1 MANGM
6 QLVLSG
12 QKGLASNAGRRSSP
26 QSHRMARMLKEE
38 AIGDLLVRAGFIDAS
53 GLSRA
58 RAAQEKEGIS
68 LGKALSTLGL
78 ADEQGMAA
86 AIAKSLKLESLGAE
100 LPDVSPEV
108 AALLPSD
115 FCRKRLVVPL
125 SLQGKT
131 LRLALADPMDY
142 STTQDAEFRT
152 GKRIVAVVASLTQIQ
167 SLIHQIYPE
176 EVPTPLDALG
186 ATDVQGEVETADDS
200 EIEVVDPAKL
210 AKDIQMPPVVR
221 LVNLIL
227 SGAAKA
233 GASDIHMEPKE
244 NFLQVRYRVDGLLR
258 EVIKVPKNQMDATI
272 SRMKIISGMD
282 IADRRRPQ
290 DGRSRLKYEGKRID
304 LRVSTL
310 PTQFGEKVVIRL
322 LDSKRAQVTM
332 AQLGLTPENQ
342 HTFELMLS
350 RPQGMILV
358 TGPTGSG
365 KSSTLYTALNW
376 VKSPTKNIIT
386 VEDPIE
392 YQLDGVN
399 QVQIHTKAGVTF
411 AAGLRSILR
420 QDPNIILVGE
430 IRDQETAG
438 IALEA
443 AQTGHLLLSTLHT
456 NDAPG
461 TISRLLD
468 LGIEPFL
475 IASAVIGILAQRLV
489 RRPCPSCTIPQPP
502 SAEAVEKAGGASR
515 LPDDAKWVVGRG
527 CEECLQL
534 GYKGRMAIHELLT
547 VNDEVRELVSR
558 RASEHAIRKA
568 ARNAGMRTLL
578 EDGILKAAQGLIT
591 LEDVVRVVSTDDAAV
606 HKEEATKPEASHPSA
621 VRDDAP
627 AHQGEAEIPV
637 ASPSPAG
644 VAQEAELNP
653 EAALPP
659 AAAQV
664 SKAGDSQGKE
674 LVLVVED
681 SPTIASVV
689 KYFLELEGFQVLVA
703 KDGNL
708 GLEAAKRVL
717 PRVIVTDYNMPGM
730 DGVTMVKALRADA
743 ATRGIAVL
751 MLTSEEGIEKETQAL
766 EAGVD
771 DYIMK
776 PVEPRRLAARV
787 KSVLARSKSR
797 QTAVVQ

>member
-1 MANGM
+1 MAYTAKDTAIGELLM
-6 QLVLSG
+6 RSG
-12 QKGLASNAGRRSSP
+12 IIDATGLARA
-26 QSHRMARMLKEE
+26 LE
-38 AIGDLLVRAGFIDAS
+38 AH
-53 GLSRA
+53 
-58 RAAQEKEGIS
+58 EKNGTP
-68 LGKALSTLGL
+68 LRKALVALGL
-78 ADEQGMAA
+78 ADEHTVVE
-86 AIAKSLKLESLGAE
+86 AIAKNMRLEALGPE
-100 LPDVSPEV
+100 LLEISSEV

-115 FCRKRLVVPL
+115 FCRKRTVVPL
-125 SLQGKT
+125 SLQGKI

-142 STTQDAEFRT
+142 ATIQDAEFRS
-152 GKRIVAVVASLTQIQ
+152 GRRILAVVGSHTQIQ
-167 SLIHQIYPE
+167 HIIHQTYPE
-176 EVPTPLDALG
+176 EAPANLDALG
-186 ATDVQGEVETADDS
+186 MGGVQGEVETIGDS
-200 EIEVVDPAKL
+200 DIEVVDPAKL
-210 AKDIQMPPVVR
+210 ANDTKMPPVVR

-227 SGAAKA
+227 SGAAKN

-244 NFLQVRYRVDGLLR
+244 TFLQVRYRVDGLLR
-258 EVIKVPKNQMDATI
+258 DVLKVPRKQSDATI

-290 DGRSRLKYEGKRID
+290 DGRSRLKYEGQRID

-332 AQLGLTPENQ
+332 EQLGLTPENQ
-342 HTFELMLS
+342 HAFQLMLS
-350 RPQGMILV
+350 RAQGMILV

-399 QVQIHTKAGVTF
+399 QVQINTKAGVTF

-489 RRPCPSCTIPQPP
+489 RRPCPSCRISQPP
-502 SAEAVEKAGGASR
+502 GADAIEKAGGASR
-515 LPDDAKWVVGRG
+515 LPPNADWVAGRG
-527 CEECLQL
+527 CEECRHS
-534 GYKGRMAIHELLT
+534 GSKGRIAIHELLV

-558 RASEHAIRKA
+558 RAPEHAIRKA
-568 ARNAGMRTLL
+568 ARDAGMRTLI
-578 EDGILKAAQGLIT
+578 EDGILKAAQGLTT
-591 LEDVVRVVSTDDAAV
+591 LEDVVRVVAADDEAV
-606 HKEEATKPEASHPSA
+606 HKEEATKPETTSTSA
-621 VRDDAP
+621 PRIHAETHK
-627 AHQGEAEIPV
+627 AEAEKPADRRALV
-637 ASPSPAG
+637 GVPRKAANRPNEAPPPLAS
-644 VAQEAELNP
+644 ELGKPGN
-653 EAALPP
+653 
-659 AAAQV
+659 
-664 SKAGDSQGKE
+664 SQGKE
-674 LVLVVED
+674 RVLVVED
-681 SPTIASVV
+681 SNTIASVV
-689 KYFLELEGFQVLVA
+689 KYFLELEGFDVLVA
-703 KDGNL
+703 KDGHS
-708 GLEAAKRVL
+708 GLASAKRDQ
-717 PRVIVTDYNMPGM
+717 PHVIVTDYNMPGM
-730 DGVTMVKALRADA
+730 DGMAMVKALRSEA

-751 MLTSEEGIEKETQAL
+751 MLTSEDSVEKEAQAL

-771 DYIMK
+771 DYILK

-787 KSVLARSKSR
+787 RSVLARSQR
-797 QTAVVQ
+797 RHPAGVQ

>member
-1 MANGM
+1 MNTTT
-6 QLVLSG
+6 
-12 QKGLASNAGRRSSP
+12 
-26 QSHRMARMLKEE
+26 KERALGE
-38 AIGDLLVRAGFIDAS
+38 LLVRAGFIDVA

-58 RAAQEKEGIS
+58 CATQEKEGIS
-68 LGKALSTLGL
+68 LGKALAKIGLGNEEDMV
-78 ADEQGMAA
+78 AT
-86 AIAKSLKLESLGAE
+86 IAKSLKLESLAGE
-100 LPDVSPEV
+100 LPEVSPEV
-108 AALLPSD
+108 AVLLPPD
-115 FCRKRLVVPL
+115 FCRKRMVVPL
-125 SLQGKT
+125 AMRGRV
-131 LRLALADPMDY
+131 LRLVVANPMDY
-142 STTQDAEFRT
+142 ATAQDVEFRT
-152 GKRIVAVVASLTQIQ
+152 GKRVETVVASDSQIEK
-167 SLIHQIYPE
+167 LIQQTYPE
-176 EVPTPLDALG
+176 EAQKRLEAFAKEDL
-186 ATDVQGEVETADDS
+186 QGEVETVGDS

-210 AKDIQMPPVVR
+210 AKDTQMPPVVR

-244 NFLQVRYRVDGLLR
+244 NCLQVRYRVDGLLR

-332 AQLGLTPENQ
+332 EQLGLTPENQ
-342 HTFELMLS
+342 HSFELMLS
-350 RPQGMILV
+350 RSQGMILV

-399 QVQIHTKAGVTF
+399 QVQINTKAGVTF

-475 IASAVIGILAQRLV
+475 IASSVIGILAQRLV
-489 RRPCPSCTIPQPP
+489 RRPCPACVEEQPP
-502 SAEAVEKAGGASR
+502 TEEVIEKIGGAAR
-515 LPDDAKWVVGRG
+515 LPPDGKWAAGRG
-527 CEECLQL
+527 CGECGLT
-534 GYKGRMAIHELLT
+534 GGRGRLAIHELLV
-547 VNDEVRELVSR
+547 VNDEVRELISR

-568 ARNAGMRTLL
+568 ARSAGMRTLL
-578 EDGILKAAQGLIT
+578 EDGVLKAAKGLTT
-591 LEDVVRVVSTDDAAV
+591 LEDVVRVVSTDDTAV
-606 HKEEATKPEASHPSA
+606 HKERSTRPERSQPAETENRRNRAEKQTESVARGDAAVHEEMKPRETPPPGSD
-621 VRDDAP
+621 R
-627 AHQGEAEIPV
+627 GE
-637 ASPSPAG
+637 
-644 VAQEAELNP
+644 ELGQP
-653 EAALPP
+653 
-659 AAAQV
+659 
-664 SKAGDSQGKE
+664 QGKE

-681 SPTIASVV
+681 SATIASVV

-703 KDGNL
+703 KDGGS
-708 GLEAAKRVL
+708 GLEAAKRDH
-717 PRVIVTDYNMPGM
+717 PRVIVTDCNMPGM
-730 DGVTMVKALRADA
+730 DGMAMVRALRGDA
-743 ATRGIAVL
+743 ATREIAVL
-751 MLTSEEGIEKETQAL
+751 MLTSEEGVEKEAMAL

-771 DYIMK
+771 DYILK

-787 KSVLARSKSR
+787 KAVLARSQR
-797 QTAVVQ
+797 RNPAVVQ

>member
-1 MANGM
+1 MPKKA
-6 QLVLSG
+6 
-12 QKGLASNAGRRSSP
+12 
-26 QSHRMARMLKEE
+26 
-38 AIGDLLVRAGFIDAS
+38 AIGDLLVREGIIDSS
-53 GLSRA
+53 GLSLA
-58 RAAQEKEGIS
+58 REAQEKYAIS
-68 LGKALSTLGL
+68 LSKALATLGL
-78 ADEQGMAA
+78 ADEQRQVA
-86 AIAKSLKLESLGAE
+86 AIAKSLHLESLIGE
-100 LPDVSPEV
+100 LPEV
-108 AALLPSD
+108 AAEAAILLPAD
-115 FCRKRLVVPL
+115 FCRKRLLAPL

-131 LRLALADPMDY
+131 LRLALVDPMDY
-142 STTQDAEFRT
+142 STMQDVEFRT
-152 GKRIVAVVASLTQIQ
+152 GKRVVAVVSGETYIQ
-167 SLIHQIYPE
+167 TLIHKIYPD
-176 EVPTPLDALG
+176 EVPARLG
-186 ATDVQGEVETADDS
+186 ALATGEVQGEVETVGDS

-210 AKDIQMPPVVR
+210 ARDTQMPPVVR

-227 SGAAKA
+227 SGAAKN

-244 NFLQVRYRVDGLLR
+244 NHLQVRYRVDGLLR
-258 EVIKVPKNQMDATI
+258 EVIKVTKNQTDATI

-332 AQLGLTPENQ
+332 EQLGLTSENQ
-342 HTFELMLS
+342 HAFQSMLS
-350 RPQGMILV
+350 RAQGMILV

-399 QVQIHTKAGVTF
+399 QVQINSKAGVTF

-461 TISRLLD
+461 TITRLLD

-475 IASAVIGILAQRLV
+475 ISSAVIGILAQRLV
-489 RRPCPSCTIPQPP
+489 RRPCPSCSVPQPP
-502 SAEAVEKAGGASR
+502 SADAIEKAGGASR
-515 LPDDAKWVVGRG
+515 LPANAKWIAGRG
-527 CEECLQL
+527 CEECGQS
-534 GYKGRMAIHELLT
+534 GSKGRIAIHELLV
-547 VNDEVRELVSR
+547 VNDEVRELITS
-558 RASEHAIRKA
+558 RASEHAVRKA
-568 ARNAGMRTLL
+568 ARIAGMGTLL
-578 EDGILKAAQGLIT
+578 EDGILKDAQGLTT
-591 LEDVVRVVSTDDAAV
+591 LEDVVRVVASDEAAA
-606 HKEEATKPEASHPSA
+606 HKEEATKPETRGSSPAR
-621 VRDDAP
+621 RDDSA
-627 AHQGEAEIPV
+627 AHQEEAKQREASDLDEAPSLPRSQVGNPGEA
-637 ASPSPAG
+637 
-644 VAQEAELNP
+644 QT
-653 EAALPP
+653 
-659 AAAQV
+659 
-664 SKAGDSQGKE
+664 KE
-674 LVLVVED
+674 RVLVVED
-681 SPTIASVV
+681 STTIASVV
-689 KYFLELEGFQVLVA
+689 KYFLELEGFEVLLA
-703 KDGNL
+703 KDGIS
-708 GLEAAKRVL
+708 GLESARRDQ

-730 DGVTMVKALRADA
+730 DGMSMVKTLRAEA

-751 MLTSEEGIEKETQAL
+751 MLTSEDSVEKEALAL

-771 DYIMK
+771 DYILK

-787 KSVLARSKSR
+787 RSLLARSLR
-797 QTAVVQ
+797 AHPAPVP

>member
-1 MANGM
+1 MENTA
-6 QLVLSG
+6 
-12 QKGLASNAGRRSSP
+12 
-26 QSHRMARMLKEE
+26 KET
-38 AIGDLLVRAGFIDAS
+38 AIGDLLLRSGIIDAV
-53 GLSRA
+53 GLARA
-58 RAAQEKEGIS
+58 REAQQKNGTS
-68 LGKALSTLGL
+68 LSKALTTLGL
-78 ADEQGMAA
+78 ADENGMVS
-86 AIAKSLKLESLGAE
+86 AIAKSMRLEALESA
-100 LPDVSPEV
+100 LPEIPPDV
-108 AALLPSD
+108 AALLPGD
-115 FCRKRLVVPL
+115 FCRKRGVVPL

-131 LRLALADPMDY
+131 LRLVLADPMDY
-142 STTQDAEFRT
+142 STIQDAEFRS
-152 GKRIVAVVASLTQIQ
+152 GKRILAVVASHTQIQ
-167 SLIHQIYPE
+167 KLIRQIYPE
-176 EVPTPLDALG
+176 ETPARLD
-186 ATDVQGEVETADDS
+186 DNVDIQGEVEAAGET

-210 AKDIQMPPVVR
+210 AKDTQMPPVVR

-227 SGAAKA
+227 SGAAKN

-244 NFLQVRYRVDGLLR
+244 AFLQVRYRVDGLLR
-258 EVIKVPKNQMDATI
+258 EVMKVPKNQSDATI

-332 AQLGLTPENQ
+332 EQLGLTRENQ
-342 HTFELMLS
+342 HTFQMMLS
-350 RPQGMILV
+350 RAQGMILV

-376 VKSPTKNIIT
+376 IKSPTKNIIT

-399 QVQIHTKAGVTF
+399 QVQINTKAGVTF

-489 RRPCPSCTIPQPP
+489 RSPCPSCSAPQPP
-502 SAEAVEKAGGASR
+502 SAEAIEKAGGVSR
-515 LPDDAKWVVGRG
+515 LPADAKWTAGQG
-527 CEECLQL
+527 CEECQQS
-534 GYKGRMAIHELLT
+534 GSKGRIAIHELLV
-547 VNDEVRELVSR
+547 VNDELRELISR

-578 EDGILKAAQGLIT
+578 EDGIQKAARGLTT
-591 LEDVVRVVSTDDAAV
+591 LEDVVRVVAADDSAV
-606 HKEEATKPEASHPSA
+606 LKEDATKPLDGVSSASEQAETHSENAKRPVGGGIPEALERQAALEPTEAPPSM
-621 VRDDAP
+621 RI
-627 AHQGEAEIPV
+627 EAEKPGHSEV
-637 ASPSPAG
+637 
-644 VAQEAELNP
+644 
-653 EAALPP
+653 
-659 AAAQV
+659 
-664 SKAGDSQGKE
+664 KE

-681 SPTIASVV
+681 STTIASVV
-689 KYFLELEGFQVLVA
+689 KYFLELEGFEVLVA
-703 KDGNL
+703 KDGIS
-708 GLEAAKRVL
+708 GLEAAKRDQ
-717 PRVIVTDYNMPGM
+717 PSVIVTDYNMPGM
-730 DGVTMVKALRADA
+730 DGMDMVKALRADA

-751 MLTSEEGIEKETQAL
+751 MLTSEDSIERETQAL

-771 DYIMK
+771 DYILK

-787 KSVLARSKSR
+787 RSVLARSQQRRS
-797 QTAVVQ
+797 AVVQ

>member
-1 MANGM
+1 
-6 QLVLSG
+6 
-12 QKGLASNAGRRSSP
+12 
-26 QSHRMARMLKEE
+26 LKETI
-38 AIGDLLVRAGFIDAS
+38 IGDLLVRSGIIDAT
-53 GLSRA
+53 GLA
-58 RAAQEKEGIS
+58 RAQEAQEKAGIS
-68 LGKALSTLGL
+68 LSKALVTLGL
-78 ADEQGMAA
+78 ANEQGMVA
-86 AIAKSLKLESLGAE
+86 AIATGTRLESLGPE
-100 LPDVSPEV
+100 LPEVLAEV

-115 FCRKRLVVPL
+115 FCRKRTVVPL
-125 SLQGKT
+125 SLQGKI

-142 STTQDAEFRT
+142 STIQDAEFRS
-152 GKRIVAVVASLTQIQ
+152 GKRVLPVVGGHTQIQ
-167 SLIHQIYPE
+167 SLIQKIYPE
-176 EVPTPLDALG
+176 AAEASFDALG
-186 ATDVQGEVETADDS
+186 THDAQGEIETVGDL

-210 AKDIQMPPVVR
+210 AKDTQMPPVVR

-227 SGAAKA
+227 SDAAKN

-258 EVIKVPKNQMDATI
+258 EGIKVPRNQSDATI

-322 LDSKRAQVTM
+322 LDSKRSQVTM
-332 AQLGLTPENQ
+332 EQLGLTPENQ
-342 HTFELMLS
+342 HTFQLMLS
-350 RPQGMILV
+350 RAQGMILV

-399 QVQIHTKAGVTF
+399 QVQINTKAGVTF

-489 RRPCPSCTIPQPP
+489 RSPCPACKVPQPP
-502 SAEAVEKAGGASR
+502 SADAIEKAGGTSR
-515 LPDDAKWVVGRG
+515 LPADAKWIAGRG
-527 CEECLQL
+527 CEDCRQS
-534 GYKGRMAIHELLT
+534 GSKGRVAIHELLV
-547 VNDEVRELVSR
+547 VNDEVRELISQ

-568 ARNAGMRTLL
+568 ARNAGMHTLL
-578 EDGILKAAQGLIT
+578 EDGILKAAQGLTT
-591 LEDVVRVVSTDDAAV
+591 LEDVVRVVAADDTSA
-606 HKEEATKPEASHPSA
+606 HKEEATKPKAPNSSVPGDDVATHQQAAEQSTATA
-621 VRDDAP
+621 GFDGDAP
-627 AHQGEAEIPV
+627 EMQIELHVTSPPPRSEVGKPGET
-637 ASPSPAG
+637 
-644 VAQEAELNP
+644 
-653 EAALPP
+653 
-659 AAAQV
+659 
-664 SKAGDSQGKE
+664 QGKE
-674 LVLVVED
+674 RVLVVED
-681 SPTIASVV
+681 STTIASVV
-689 KYFLELEGFQVLVA
+689 KYFLELEGFEVLVA
-703 KDGNL
+703 KNGNS
-708 GLEAAKRVL
+708 GLKAAKRDL
-717 PRVIVTDYNMPGM
+717 PDVIVTDYDMPGM
-730 DGVTMVKALRADA
+730 DGITMVKALRAEA
-743 ATRGIAVL
+743 STREIAVL
-751 MLTSEEGIEKETQAL
+751 MLTSEQSVEREAQAL

-771 DYIMK
+771 DYILK

-787 KSVLARSKSR
+787 RSVLARSQR
-797 QTAVVQ
+797 RHTAVL

>member
-1 MANGM
+1 MA
-6 QLVLSG
+6 
-12 QKGLASNAGRRSSP
+12 
-26 QSHRMARMLKEE
+26 KET
-38 AIGDLLVRAGFIDAS
+38 AIGDLLVRSGLIDTIGLARAREAQEKNGIS
-53 GLSRA
+53 LSRA
-58 RAAQEKEGIS
+58 
-68 LGKALSTLGL
+68 LTTLGL
-78 ADEQGMAA
+78 ADEDGVVTT
-86 AIAKSLKLESLGAE
+86 IAKSMRLEALGRE
-100 LPDVSPEV
+100 LPEVPQEV
-108 AALLPSD
+108 AALLPAD
-115 FCRKRLVVPL
+115 FCRKRAVVPL

-142 STTQDAEFRT
+142 STIQDAEFRS
-152 GKRIVAVVASLTQIQ
+152 GKRVLAVVGSHAQIQ
-167 SLIHQIYPE
+167 SLIQRIYPE
-176 EVPTPLDALG
+176 ESPAPLDAL
-186 ATDVQGEVETADDS
+186 DNVEIQGEVEAAGET

-210 AKDIQMPPVVR
+210 AKDTQMPPVVR

-227 SGAAKA
+227 SGAAKN

-258 EVIKVPKNQMDATI
+258 EVMKVPRNQSDATI

-332 AQLGLTPENQ
+332 EQLGLTPENQ
-342 HTFELMLS
+342 HTFQMMLS
-350 RPQGMILV
+350 RAQGMILV

-399 QVQIHTKAGVTF
+399 QVQINTKAGVTF

-489 RRPCPSCTIPQPP
+489 RSPCPSCSVPQPP
-502 SAEAVEKAGGASR
+502 SADAIEKAGGISR
-515 LPDDAKWVVGRG
+515 LPSDAMWMAGRG
-527 CEECLQL
+527 CEECRQS
-534 GYKGRMAIHELLT
+534 GCKGRIAIHELLT
-547 VNDEVRELVSR
+547 VNDEVRELISR

-578 EDGILKAAQGLIT
+578 EDGILKAARGLTT
-591 LEDVVRVVSTDDAAV
+591 LEDVVRVVSADDATA
-606 HKEEATKPEASHPSA
+606 HKDEATKPEASRSPA
-621 VRDDAP
+621 ALEDALALGETAEKPADRDTP
-627 AHQGEAEIPV
+627 AGLLRRTELEPIE
-637 ASPSPAG
+637 ASP
-644 VAQEAELNP
+644 
-653 EAALPP
+653 PP
-659 AAAQV
+659 A
-664 SKAGDSQGKE
+664 SELEKPDYSQGKQR
-674 LVLVVED
+674 VLVVED
-681 SPTIASVV
+681 STTIASVV
-689 KYFLELEGFQVLVA
+689 KYFLELEGFEVLVA

-708 GLEAAKRVL
+708 GLEAAKRDHPL
-717 PRVIVTDYNMPGM
+717 VIVTDYNMPGM
-730 DGVTMVKALRADA
+730 NGMAMVKALRADA
-743 ATRGIAVL
+743 ATRNIAVL
-751 MLTSEEGIEKETQAL
+751 MLTSEDSVEKEAQAL

-771 DYIMK
+771 DYILK

-787 KSVLARSKSR
+787 RSVLARSQSR
-797 QTAVVQ
+797 HPVVVR

>member
-1 MANGM
+1 MA
-6 QLVLSG
+6 
-12 QKGLASNAGRRSSP
+12 
-26 QSHRMARMLKEE
+26 KET
-38 AIGDLLVRAGFIDAS
+38 AIGDLLVRSGIIDAT

-58 RAAQEKEGIS
+58 LEVQEKNGTS
-68 LGKALSTLGL
+68 LSTAVTTLGL
-78 ADEQGMAA
+78 ADEQTIVE
-86 AIAKSLKLESLGAE
+86 AIAKSMRLEVLPPE
-100 LPDVSPEV
+100 LPVVFPEV
-108 AALLPSD
+108 AALLPAD
-115 FCRKRLVVPL
+115 FCRKRTVVPL
-125 SLQGKT
+125 SLQGKI
-131 LRLALADPMDY
+131 LRLVLADPMDY
-142 STTQDAEFRT
+142 ATIQDAEFRS
-152 GKRIVAVVASLTQIQ
+152 GKRVLAVVGSYTQIQ
-167 SLIHQIYPE
+167 SMIHENYPE
-176 EVPTPLDALG
+176 EAPANLDALG
-186 ATDVQGEVETADDS
+186 MGGVQGEVETVGDS
-200 EIEVVDPAKL
+200 EIEVIDPAKL
-210 AKDIQMPPVVR
+210 AKDTNMPPVVR

-227 SGAAKA
+227 SGAAKN

-244 NFLQVRYRVDGLLR
+244 TYLQVRYRVDGLLR
-258 EVIKVPKNQMDATI
+258 DVLKVPRKQSDATI

-290 DGRSRLKYEGKRID
+290 DGRSRLKYEGERID

-332 AQLGLTPENQ
+332 EQLGLTAENL
-342 HTFELMLS
+342 HAFELMLS
-350 RPQGMILV
+350 RAQGMILV

-399 QVQIHTKAGVTF
+399 QVQINTKAGVTF

-489 RRPCPSCTIPQPP
+489 RRPCPSCRVSQPP
-502 SAEAVEKAGGASR
+502 SADAIEKAGGASR
-515 LPDDAKWVVGRG
+515 LPANANWIAGRG
-527 CEECLQL
+527 CEECRQS
-534 GYKGRMAIHELLT
+534 GSKGRIAIHELLV
-547 VNDEVRELVSR
+547 VNDEVRELISR

-568 ARNAGMRTLL
+568 ARNNGMRTLI
-578 EDGILKAAQGLIT
+578 EDGILKAAQGLTT
-591 LEDVVRVVSTDDAAV
+591 LEDVVRVVAADDAAV
-606 HKEEATKPEASHPSA
+606 HKEEATKPEASSA
-621 VRDDAP
+621 LAR
-627 AHQGEAEIPV
+627 
-637 ASPSPAG
+637 
-644 VAQEAELNP
+644 VAQESELALNEP
-653 EAALPP
+653 PIPTVNEVGKPGEAA
-659 AAAQV
+659 
-664 SKAGDSQGKE
+664 GKE
-674 LVLVVED
+674 RVLVVED
-681 SPTIASVV
+681 STTIASVV
-689 KYFLELEGFQVLVA
+689 KYFLELEGFEVFVA
-703 KDGNL
+703 KDGNS
-708 GLEAAKRVL
+708 GLVSARRDK
-717 PRVIVTDYNMPGM
+717 PHVIVTDYNMPGM
-730 DGVTMVKALRADA
+730 DGMAMVKALRANP

-751 MLTSEEGIEKETQAL
+751 MLTSEDSVEKEAQAL

-771 DYIMK
+771 DYILK

-787 KSVLARSKSR
+787 RSLLARSLR
-797 QTAVVQ
+797 RHTTVVE

>member
-1 MANGM
+1 MA
-6 QLVLSG
+6 
-12 QKGLASNAGRRSSP
+12 
-26 QSHRMARMLKEE
+26 HTLKETD
-38 AIGDLLVRAGFIDAS
+38 IGDLLVRSGAIDAT
-53 GLSRA
+53 GLA
-58 RAAQEKEGIS
+58 RVRDAQEKSGVS
-68 LGKALSTLGL
+68 LGTALASLGL
-78 ADEQGMAA
+78 ADEQSMIE
-86 AIAKSLKLESLGAE
+86 AIAKSMRLEALGLE
-100 LPDVSPEV
+100 LPEV
-108 AALLPSD
+108 PAEVVALLPAD
-115 FCRKRLVVPL
+115 FCRKRTVVPL
-125 SLQGKT
+125 SLQGRI

-142 STTQDAEFRT
+142 STIQDAEFRS
-152 GKRIVAVVASLTQIQ
+152 GKRILAVVASRAQIRG
-167 SLIHQIYPE
+167 LIQRVYPE
-176 EVPTPLDALG
+176 ETPIALDALG
-186 ATDVQGEVETADDS
+186 NVDAQGEVEAAGVT
-200 EIEVVDPAKL
+200 EIEVLDPAKL
-210 AKDIQMPPVVR
+210 TKDTQMPPVVR

-227 SGAAKA
+227 SGAAKN

-258 EVIKVPKNQMDATI
+258 EVMKVPRNQSDATI

-332 AQLGLTPENQ
+332 EQLGLTPENQ
-342 HTFELMLS
+342 HTFQMMLS
-350 RPQGMILV
+350 RAQGMILV

-399 QVQIHTKAGVTF
+399 QVQINTKAGVTF

-489 RRPCPSCTIPQPP
+489 RSPCPSCRISRPP
-502 SAEAVEKAGGASR
+502 GADAIEKAGGASR
-515 LPDDAKWVVGRG
+515 LPANAKWMAGRG
-527 CEECLQL
+527 CEECRQS
-534 GYKGRMAIHELLT
+534 GCRGRIAIHELLV
-547 VNDEVRELVSR
+547 VNDEVRELISR

-568 ARNAGMRTLL
+568 ARNAGMHTLL
-578 EDGILKAAQGLIT
+578 EDGILKAAQGLTT
-591 LEDVVRVVSTDDAAV
+591 LEDVVRVVAADDSATL
-606 HKEEATKPEASHPSA
+606 KEEATKPEATSSSVPGGRLATHPEEFEQSA
-621 VRDDAP
+621 TRIAVAN
-627 AHQGEAEIPV
+627 ALHEATNVPID
-637 ASPSPAG
+637 G
-644 VAQEAELNP
+644 T
-653 EAALPP
+653 LPP
-659 AAAQV
+659 GSGRDNPGGPLGTQR
-664 SKAGDSQGKE
+664 
-674 LVLVVED
+674 VLVVED

-689 KYFLELEGFQVLVA
+689 KYFLELEGFEVLVA
-703 KDGNL
+703 KDGSL
-708 GLEAAKRVL
+708 GLESAKRNQ
-717 PRVIVTDYNMPGM
+717 PHVIVTDYNMPGM
-730 DGVTMVKALRADA
+730 DGMAMVKALRAEA
-743 ATRGIAVL
+743 GTRDIAVL
-751 MLTSEEGIEKETQAL
+751 MLTSEDSVEKEAQAL

-771 DYIMK
+771 DYILK

-787 KSVLARSKSR
+787 RSVLARSQR
-797 QTAVVQ
+797 RIQV

>member
-1 MANGM
+1 M
-6 QLVLSG
+6 V
-12 QKGLASNAGRRSSP
+12 NA
-26 QSHRMARMLKEE
+26 AKET
-38 AIGDLLVRAGFIDAS
+38 AIGDLLVRSGIIDSS
-53 GLSRA
+53 GLARA
-58 RAAQEKEGIS
+58 RVAQEKNGIS
-68 LGKALSTLGL
+68 LSKALTTLGL
-78 ADEQGMAA
+78 ADENGMVV
-86 AIAKSLKLESLGAE
+86 AIAKSMRLEALASE
-100 LPDVSPEV
+100 LPEIPTEI
-108 AALLPSD
+108 AALLPAD
-115 FCRKRLVVPL
+115 FCRKRGVVPL
-125 SLQGKT
+125 SLQGKI
-131 LRLALADPMDY
+131 LRLVLADPTDY
-142 STTQDAEFRT
+142 STIQDAEFRS
-152 GKRIVAVVASLTQIQ
+152 GKRILAVVASHAQIQ
-167 SLIHQIYPE
+167 KLIQQIYPE
-176 EVPTPLDALG
+176 ETPVRLDALG
-186 ATDVQGEVETADDS
+186 NVGEAEVEAAGET

-210 AKDIQMPPVVR
+210 AKDTQMPPIVR

-227 SGAAKA
+227 SGAAKS

-244 NFLQVRYRVDGLLR
+244 TFLQVRYRVDGLLR
-258 EVIKVPKNQMDATI
+258 EIMKVPRTQSDATI

-282 IADRRRPQ
+282 ISDRRRPQ

-332 AQLGLTPENQ
+332 EQLGLTRENQ
-342 HTFELMLS
+342 HTFQMMLS
-350 RPQGMILV
+350 RAQGMILV

-399 QVQIHTKAGVTF
+399 QVQINTKAGVTF

-489 RRPCPSCTIPQPP
+489 RSPCPSCSVSQPP
-502 SAEAVEKAGGASR
+502 SADAIEKAGGVSR
-515 LPDDAKWVVGRG
+515 LPADAKWTAGPG
-527 CEECLQL
+527 CEECRQS
-534 GYKGRMAIHELLT
+534 GSKGRIAIHELLV
-547 VNDEVRELVSR
+547 VNDEMRELISR

-578 EDGILKAAQGLIT
+578 EDGILKAAQGLTT
-591 LEDVVRVVSTDDAAV
+591 LEDVVRVVAADDSGAL
-606 HKEEATKPEASHPSA
+606 KEEATKA
-621 VRDDAP
+621 RDAHSSDARE
-627 AHQGEAEIPV
+627 QVETDSENAERLGDGGTSEEERQATLEP
-637 ASPSPAG
+637 
-644 VAQEAELNP
+644 QEA
-653 EAALPP
+653 PP
-659 AAAQV
+659 AMRSEIGKPGNSQV
-664 SKAGDSQGKE
+664 KE

-681 SPTIASVV
+681 STTIASVV
-689 KYFLELEGFQVLVA
+689 KYFLELEGFEVSVA
-703 KDGNL
+703 KDGIS
-708 GLEAAKRVL
+708 GLEAARRDQ
-717 PRVIVTDYNMPGM
+717 PAVIVTDYNMPGM
-730 DGVTMVKALRADA
+730 DGMAMVKALRAEA

-751 MLTSEEGIEKETQAL
+751 MLTSEDSVEKETQAL

-771 DYIMK
+771 DYILK

-787 KSVLARSKSR
+787 RSVLARSQQR
-797 QTAVVQ
+797 RAAVVQ